1 MNGTLRTILFRI
13 FFLIFIIMTI
23 FLSLYATGYNLSF
36 SWPLKLDR
44 LLQKTGTLALGSN
57 PQGAIITI
65 NGKIKN
71 NWTWL
76 KFNQTNATTPA
87 KIKHLLPGE
96 YDITFFLT
104 NYWPYEKKVWINPE
118 QTTFLENINLF
129 KKSSALNITLAAPQ
143 TINYSPNGQYAY
155 LPLNNQI
162 IDLKTGETVAAGNG
176 EIQWLDNGNSFLDN
190 GKITNL
196 ANKTTIDYNQIVKTQ
211 ATNWQWCSQNSL
223 LLYCA
228 NNNLNVYNQQTK
240 TFTSLA
246 IDGQVEAYRNFNQD
260 LFLVN
265 RSGKKTFLSIY
276 SFSNQTFSQKTKLLS
291 SNNFVFKNGINNNL
305 TLFDGEH
312 HILYLLDDGDNSPI
326 SDIIRNVTAWTWLSG
341 NKIAYTQNLE
351 IYLYDLTQK
360 NPFLITRLSQPI
372 NSLAWNP
379 KRNYLLYSTAN
390 NIGSIDFANA
400 DNNITTIWQGD
411 NISSLY
417 LNTDNEILY
426 FSGTSG
432 QQSGF
437 YKIQIR

>member
-1 MNGTLRTILFRI
+1 MNDTLRTILFRI
-13 FFLIFIIMTI
+13 FFLIFVIITI

-36 SWPLKLDR
+36 SWPLRLDR
-44 LLQKTGTLALGSN
+44 LLQKTGTLALDSN
-57 PQGAIITI
+57 PQGATITI
-65 NGKIKN
+65 NGKIKDS
-71 NWTWL
+71 WAWL
-76 KFNQTNATTPA
+76 KFSQTTDATPT

-96 YDITFFLT
+96 YDITFSLA

-129 KKSSALNITLAAPQ
+129 RKSSALNITVAAPQ
-143 TINYSPNGQYAY
+143 TIDYSPNGQYAY

-162 IDLKTGETVAAGNG
+162 IDLKTEETVAAGTG
-176 EIQWLDNGNSFLDN
+176 EIQWLDNGNSFLNN
-190 GKITNL
+190 GKITDL
-196 ANKTTIDYNQIVKTQ
+196 VNKTTIDYSQIVKTP

-246 IDGQVEAYRNFNQD
+246 IDGQPEAYQNFNQD
-260 LFLVN
+260 LFLVS
-265 RSGKKTFLSIY
+265 RSGNKTFLSVY
-276 SFSNQTFSQKTKLLS
+276 SFSSQTFSQKIELLP
-291 SNNFVFKNGINNNL
+291 SNNFSFKNGINNGL

-312 HILYLLDDGDNSPI
+312 NILYLLDDGDSNPI
-326 SDIIRNVTAWTWLSG
+326 SDIIRNVTAWTWLSD
-341 NKIAYTQNLE
+341 NKIAYTQGLE
-351 IYLYDLTQK
+351 IYLYNLTQK
-360 NPFLITRLSQPI
+360 DPFLITRLSQPT

-390 NIGSIDFANA
+390 NIGSIDFATA
-400 DNNITTIWQGD
+400 GNNMTTIWQGD
-411 NISSLY
+411 NISSLH
-417 LNTDNEILY
+417 LDTNNEILY